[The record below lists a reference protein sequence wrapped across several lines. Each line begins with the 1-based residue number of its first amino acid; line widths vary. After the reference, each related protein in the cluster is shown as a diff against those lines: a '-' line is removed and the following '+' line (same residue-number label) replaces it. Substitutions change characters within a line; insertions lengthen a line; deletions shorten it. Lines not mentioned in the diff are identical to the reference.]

1 MQGLTRFCSSQ
12 MEPILTY
19 YAPTLVRDRRAA
31 GLYHTS
37 APRSDVARSGGH
49 VMAPP
54 LSDSKITRTIGLA
67 LSANKVVRQHVRCA
81 VDVLVLCVKDAMDK
95 TAWPEAR
102 WLGS

>member
-1 MQGLTRFCSSQ
+1 
-12 MEPILTY
+12 
-19 YAPTLVRDRRAA
+19 
-31 GLYHTS
+31 
-37 APRSDVARSGGH
+37 
-49 VMAPP
+49 MAPP